1 MKNLSLL
8 FIVFLFLHLTTF
20 AQWTQKADI
29 PTARSFLSSC
39 TLDSLIYVIG
49 GTESTNPYGPSVGTM
64 EVYDPILDSWDTT
77 KAPMPTSR
85 EQLGSCAVNGK
96 IYTIG
101 GAPNHGGSPLG
112 TVEEYD
118 PSTDMWS
125 TKTPMPT
132 PRYGCAYGVIDNKIY
147 VAGGTVD
154 NNFTASNKLEIYD
167 PETDTWDITK
177 APMLI
182 AMYQPQGAVI
192 NDKFYVIGGLLGTPP
207 YTGQKTV
214 QMYDPTIDDW
224 SLVAYLNYGRVG
236 HTTNGV
242 AGNIY
247 AIGGDTQPPPVLRV
261 EEYDPNN
268 PDTWT
273 PIALAPFV
281 KIVHTAS
288 VFENKIYLIS
298 GSTTSLMAG
307 FTPDS
312 TVYSFAPP
320 PAAPILIEPLN
331 NAILSSDTVQFV
343 WHKSY
348 AEVEKYWLEI
358 DITDQFTTSFVDS
371 VITGTTYLYS
381 NLQDGI
387 QYWWRVRAF
396 NSLGWGEF
404 SEVRTF
410 DVIITSVEEDNQLP
424 VEFSLD
430 QNYPNPFNP
439 ATTIKYY
446 IPELSFVTLKVHDV
460 LGSEVAILVNEEKAV
475 GYYEIEFNAS
485 SLASG
490 IYFYRLQAGDP
501 STGSGQGFVETKKM
515 LLLR

>member
-1 MKNLSLL
+1 M
-8 FIVFLFLHLTTF
+8 
-20 AQWTQKADI
+20 
-29 PTARSFLSSC
+29 
-39 TLDSLIYVIG
+39 
-49 GTESTNPYGPSVGTM
+49 
-64 EVYDPILDSWDTT
+64 YDPIIDEWFSKADLDS
-77 KAPMPTSR
+77 
-85 EQLGSCAVNGK
+85 
-96 IYTIG
+96 
-101 GAPNHGGSPLG
+101 
-112 TVEEYD
+112 
-118 PSTDMWS
+118 
-125 TKTPMPT
+125 
-132 PRYGCAYGVIDNKIY
+132 
-147 VAGGTVD
+147 
-154 NNFTASNKLEIYD
+154 
-167 PETDTWDITK
+167 
-177 APMLI
+177 
-182 AMYQPQGAVI
+182 
-192 NDKFYVIGGLLGTPP
+192 
-207 YTGQKTV
+207 
-214 QMYDPTIDDW
+214 
-224 SLVAYLNYGRVG
+224 GRVG
-236 HTTNGV
+236 HTANGI

-247 AIGGDTQPPPVLRV
+247 AIGGERQPPIVRSV
-261 EEYDPNN
+261 EEYDPSSNTWN
-268 PDTWT
+268 VIDQTPDVMN
-273 PIALAPFV
+273 L
-281 KIVHTAS
+281 HTAS
-288 VFENKIYLIS
+288 VFENKIYLFS
-298 GSTTSLMAG
+298 GSTFPFHSGLILTRA
-307 FTPDS
+307 
-312 TVYSFAPP
+312 VYSFAPP